1 MVVVVVVACSL
12 EVGLFDHGGR
22 ERERERER
30 EITMAGFG
38 KCGFGLIVDPWVW
51 SLVF

>member
-22 ERERERER
+22 ERERERE
-30 EITMAGFG
+30 ITMARFG

-51 SLVF
+51 SMVF